1 MVELASSGVRRRL
14 HHFFCDYVGYD
25 RIAII
30 DFGSQYTR
38 LIARKIRELGVY
50 SEIFPARVGTE
61 KLIDFSPRAIVF
73 SGGPESVHSSSAPA
87 VGFRLTDLRVPILGI
102 CYGMQW
108 LARQCGGEIESS
120 DNREFGA
127 ALIKL
132 QTTSALFDDIR
143 TESNSEYSVWMSH
156 GDRVVAMPP
165 GFSVIASSAH
175 SPIAAMA
182 DEDRS
187 WYGLQ
192 FHPEVTH
199 TACGKKILENFVR
212 KIARCQSKW
221 QPARIID
228 ESIQNIRRIV
238 GREQV
243 LLALSGGVDS
253 AVVAVLLQRAIGER
267 LHCIFVDN
275 GLLRQGEREQ
285 VIETFENHFGIDL
298 HVVDAQNTFLK
309 ALKGI
314 DDPEQKRRIIGRL
327 FIEAFEQRARTIGEV
342 DWLAQGTIYP
352 DIIESAGAE
361 GSHLIKSHHN
371 VGGLPERMKLKVLEP
386 LAYFFKDE
394 VRTLGR
400 LLGLDEII
408 VGRHPF
414 PGPGLA
420 VRVLGPVDQE
430 SLQLLRQADAL
441 FLEALRENDLYRRV
455 AQAFA
460 VILPVKSVGVM
471 GDGRQYGRVVVL
483 RAVESE
489 DFMTA
494 DSAGLSVKLLSE
506 VASRIVN
513 EVPGITRV
521 CYDLS
526 SKPPATI
533 EWE

>member
-1 MVELASSGVRRRL
+1 M
-14 HHFFCDYVGYD
+14 
-25 RIAII
+25 AIV

-38 LIARKIRELGVY
+38 LITRKIRELGVY
-50 SEIFPARVGTE
+50 SEVFPARTTVE
-61 KLIDFSPRAIVF
+61 KLMDFSPRAIIL
-73 SGGPESVHSSSAPA
+73 SGGPESVHSNSAPA
-87 VGFRLTDLRVPILGI
+87 VGFHLRDLKVPILGI

-108 LARQCGGEIESS
+108 LAQQCGGKIESS
-120 DNREFGA
+120 DNREFGSA
-127 ALIKL
+127 SIKL
-132 QTTSALFDDIR
+132 QNSSVLFDGMQMD
-143 TESNSEYSVWMSH
+143 SDSHSVWMSH
-156 GDRVVAMPP
+156 GDSVVGLPP
-165 GFSVIASSAH
+165 GFSIIAASDY

-182 DEDRS
+182 DEDHS

-199 TACGKKILENFVR
+199 TACGKTILENFVY
-212 KIARCQSKW
+212 KIAHCEAKW
-221 QPARIID
+221 RPADIID
-228 ESIQNIRRIV
+228 KSIENIRRIV
-238 GREQV
+238 GDEQV

-253 AVVAVLLQRAIGER
+253 SVVAVLLQRAIGEN

-285 VIETFENHFGIDL
+285 VIETFEDHFGIDL

-309 ALKGI
+309 ALKSI

-327 FIEAFEQRARTIGEV
+327 FIEAFEQRARTIGKV

-361 GSHLIKSHHN
+361 GAHLIKSHHN
-371 VGGLPERMKLKVLEP
+371 VGGLPERMNLKILEP
-386 LAYFFKDE
+386 LAYLFKDE
-394 VRTLGR
+394 VRALGVA
-400 LLGLDEII
+400 LGLDNTI

-420 VRVLGPVDQE
+420 VRVLGTVDEE

-441 FLEALRENDLYRRV
+441 FLQALRDGNLYNQV

>member
-1 MVELASSGVRRRL
+1 MHDFLCGNA
-14 HHFFCDYVGYD
+14 GYD
-25 RIAII
+25 KIAIV

-50 SEIFPARVGTE
+50 SEVFSMQTSTE
-61 KLIDFSPRAIVF
+61 KLIDFSPRAIVL
-73 SGGPESVHSSSAPA
+73 SGSPESVHSSSAPT
-87 VGFRLTDLRVPILGI
+87 VGFDLHALKLPVLGI

-108 LARQCGGEIESS
+108 LARQCNAEIESS

-127 ALIKL
+127 ATIELKNP
-132 QTTSALFDDIR
+132 SPLFDGMYAHD
-143 TESNSEYSVWMSH
+143 SAEYSVWMSH
-156 GDRVVAMPP
+156 GDRVVGLPP
-165 GFSVIASSAH
+165 NFSVIASSKH

-182 DEDRS
+182 DEARS

-199 TACGKKILENFVR
+199 TACGKTILKNFIC
-212 KIARCQSKW
+212 KIARCESSW
-221 QPARIID
+221 QAADIANK
-228 ESIQNIRRIV
+228 SIENIRKIV
-238 GREQV
+238 GKEQV

-253 AVVAVLLQRAIGER
+253 AVAAVLLQRAIGER

-275 GLLRQGEREQ
+275 GLLRQGERDQ
-285 VIETFENHFGIDL
+285 VVETFENHFGIDL
-298 HVVDAQNTFLK
+298 HAVNARSIFLN
-309 ALKGI
+309 ALEGVA
-314 DDPEQKRRIIGRL
+314 DPEQKRQIIGRL
-327 FIEAFEQRARTIGEV
+327 FVETFEQHAQAIGKV

-361 GSHLIKSHHN
+361 GAHLIKSHHN
-371 VGGLPERMKLKVLEP
+371 VGGLPERMKLKIIEP
-386 LAYFFKDE
+386 LAYLFKDE
-394 VRTLGR
+394 VRALGQA
-400 LLGLDEII
+400 LGLDKMI
-408 VGRHPF
+408 VERHPF

-420 VRVLGPVDQE
+420 VRVLGPVDEE
-430 SLQLLRQADAL
+430 SLRLLRQADAL
-441 FLEALRENDLYRRV
+441 FIKALRENDLYNKV

-494 DSAGLSVKLLSE
+494 NSASLSIPLLSE
-506 VASRIVN
+506 IASRIVN